1 MYAFIFWERLP
12 FQFSVLWKLI
22 LQELSDNLEK
32 CVCQL
37 CGYKN
42 ESSVDKVR
50 FQILETEG
58 IQDLSLLPPRESNL
72 KYIMRVNYV
81 ANMYINVVRLN
92 MCLEDPTEQG

>member
-32 CVCQL
+32 CICQL
-37 CGYKN
+37 CGYNN

-50 FQILETEG
+50 FKMLETEG
-58 IQDLSLLPPRESNL
+58 IQDLSLLPPCESNL